1 MQKHKVVN
9 VLLLNWQDNR
19 SGIRSS
25 GSCRSGSCSSGIY
38 SSGICSTGNRSSGIC
53 SWGIHS
59 SRIYSREFAVAEFAV
74 VEFAVIEPAQSIVN
88 TLQLTCS
95 CLLFWAPCWFEHL
108 TQKIFC
114 LLVCYTVGA
123 IVFLVDLFDELTLLL
138 LSRACFW
145 NKTVWKFL
153 SQPLS
158 HIDGFY
164 ITICQVAYVVFKK
177 TENYK
182 ENVINRKF

>member
-1 MQKHKVVN
+1 MGAETIQRRKVFK
-9 VLLLNWQDNR
+9 
-19 SGIRSS
+19 G
-25 GSCRSGSCSSGIY
+25 
-38 SSGICSTGNRSSGIC
+38 GNYTRKYG
-53 SWGIHS
+53 
-59 SRIYSREFAVAEFAV
+59 
-74 VEFAVIEPAQSIVN
+74 IVN

-153 SQPLS
+153 SRPLS

-164 ITICQVAYVVFKK
+164 INICQVAYVVSKK
-177 TENYK
+177 TENH
-182 ENVINRKF
+182 EVNVISHKILDETLTLETFEIFPNNNKPCPFGSRLDFVVVFFFKN